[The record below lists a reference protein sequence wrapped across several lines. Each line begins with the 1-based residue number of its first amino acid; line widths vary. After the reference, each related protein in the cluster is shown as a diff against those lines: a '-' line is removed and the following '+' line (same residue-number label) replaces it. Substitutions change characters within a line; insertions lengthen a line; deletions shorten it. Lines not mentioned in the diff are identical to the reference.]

1 MRAGSKTLL
10 GATCRC
16 AAATIS
22 SIGVGSRRGLLRNS
36 FKKCRRRRQDAA
48 ARADRADGK
57 EDRMKRIR
65 RIARRAF
72 HGLYDRLIPRYR
84 TRIVNDLLP
93 KQLGR
98 RTLYIVQEDGFIEQ
112 AAMICPGG
120 CGRVLQMN
128 LLPDERP
135 CWRLTRHK
143 DGTATLYPSVWR
155 KKASISRITLDD
167 HVAVLRT
174 GQCRGTR
181 TTAPAERAIYLLRLA
196 VRSTTGGQA
205 RAGQL
210 LPL

>member
-1 MRAGSKTLL
+1 
-10 GATCRC
+10 
-16 AAATIS
+16 
-22 SIGVGSRRGLLRNS
+22 
-36 FKKCRRRRQDAA
+36 
-48 ARADRADGK
+48 
-57 EDRMKRIR
+57 MKRVR
-65 RIARRAF
+65 RLARRAY

-112 AAMICPGG
+112 AAMICPCG

-155 KKASISRITLDD
+155 KKDCGVHFWFRRGRI
-167 HVAVLRT
+167 
-174 GQCRGTR
+174 QWCRF
-181 TTAPAERAIYLLRLA
+181 AEE
-196 VRSTTGGQA
+196 Q
-205 RAGQL
+205 
-210 LPL
+210 